1 MCQTRIAERTRQRG
15 RQSYE
20 QEGSENGEAGK
31 YGRDVGAPRLGEEEV
46 DVPCCGGEEG
56 LHCVEKDGEFEAFMR
71 GAVGSGG
78 EAFLEEGP
86 CETGK

>member
-1 MCQTRIAERTRQRG
+1 
-15 RQSYE
+15 
-20 QEGSENGEAGK
+20 
-31 YGRDVGAPRLGEEEV
+31 VGAPRLGEEEV